1 MLWEE
6 NNRKKNEE
14 NILKLILEKKKKLK
28 KITSSFRIIS
38 YFFKSALTPAVKIW
52 KFYGLSAPGQAW
64 NEGTYGVILDTET
77 H

>member
-38 YFFKSALTPAVKIW
+38 YFFKSALTQCDQNRKCNQDQGFRDNV
-52 KFYGLSAPGQAW
+52 FHDLF
-64 NEGTYGVILDTET
+64 LL
-77 H
+77 